1 MNKSLFQEEKRITCY
16 NPDSKIYGLSYGQ
29 WTVKW
34 WQWALSFPK
43 SINPMIDPIGKFA
56 SIKQP
61 DKVMFLAGKFGSR
74 EKTFP
79 SRKCSALFGKSILF
93 PVINYEANSFEYP
106 ELRTENDLLNNV
118 CRHMDE
124 IVLKECLINNQTI
137 TPQRI
142 HSDPKLF
149 PLSINEDLEGLDKGK
164 DTLAS
169 ADGYWV
175 FLKPLPRGRY
185 EITFRGSCE
194 TGRLS
199 SGADYDLT
207 IT

>member
-1 MNKSLFQEEKRITCY
+1 MNKSLFQEEKAITY
-16 NPDSKIYGLSYGQ
+16 YKRDSKVYGLNYGQ

-43 SINPMIDPIGKFA
+43 SINPIIDPVGKFA
-56 SIKQP
+56 NIKQP
-61 DKVMFLAGKFGSR
+61 DKVFFLAGKFGSR
-74 EKTFP
+74 EQAFP
-79 SRKCSALFGKSILF
+79 RRKCSVSFGKSILF

-106 ELRTENDLLNNV
+106 ELRTEQDLLENV
-118 CRHMDE
+118 SRHMDD

-137 TPQRI
+137 APQRI

-149 PLSINEDLEGLDKGK
+149 PLSINEDLDGLDRGR
-164 DTLAS
+164 DTLAC

-185 EITFRGSCE
+185 EINFRGSCE
-194 TGRLS
+194 NGILS
-199 SGADYDLT
+199 SGANYVLT
-207 IT
+207 II